1 MTLFFVYT
9 GAIRRLFAMGLF
21 FVSAAQFLRGSMLG
35 GHLVAFVEKLSAD
48 VTSYVTKKPATV
60 GYSGIDDVSVHVRL

>member
-1 MTLFFVYT
+1 M
-9 GAIRRLFAMGLF
+9 LFATVLF

-35 GHLVAFVEKLSAD
+35 GHLAAFVEKLSAD
-48 VTSYVTKKPATV
+48 VTSHASKKPATV

>member
-1 MTLFFVYT
+1 
-9 GAIRRLFAMGLF
+9 MGLF

-48 VTSYVTKKPATV
+48 VTSHASKKPATV